1 MKRKLLSLLC
11 AACLLLGLTA
21 QAQSGTTFNVRLF
34 ADAKKALPLL
44 EAEDYEGASAVL
56 VAFSADELRNF
67 VRDNIFTFGEG
78 VQTTV
83 SVAYWTGS
91 TWNLAVPLYEPI
103 DGQVETLVLLIAR
116 DLSGFT
122 GYGCETWDEV
132 STQYAECDYVIW
144 NEEYVPNNPY
154 IIED

>member
-83 SVAYWTGS
+83 SVAFWMQKYWIV
-91 TWNLAVPLYEPI
+91 AVPVAEPSSPDVEALALKST
-103 DGQVETLVLLIAR
+103 DGET
-116 DLSGFT
+116 FC
-122 GYGCETWDEV
+122 GY
-132 STQYAECDYVIW
+132 QYAVWSDVEDASSQCDYVVW
-144 NEEYVPNNPY
+144 NEEYLPDELFV
-154 IIED
+154 IE